1 MDENLITEEELDSQ
15 FKEMIDSFID
25 QANELS
31 KQNHIENVSLALL
44 HAASRYNAYVVS
56 NHATSLTE
64 YESEL
69 DKARSFF
76 MSNYDDMLNENLQD
90 YKKIFM
96 DDFKYQHL
104 MK

>member
-1 MDENLITEEELDSQ
+1 
-15 FKEMIDSFID
+15 
-25 QANELS
+25 
-31 KQNHIENVSLALL
+31 
-44 HAASRYNAYVVS
+44 
-56 NHATSLTE
+56 
-64 YESEL
+64 
-69 DKARSFF
+69 